1 MRKRKIKNCS
11 RKTSILLLSISIL
24 LWNCDKEELLTESSN
39 EELVTQSFQYNFDA
53 TNINKELK
61 LGKNN
66 FQVNWNSYE
75 IIDFDKST
83 MTATYEFDAF
93 LNKEILNESDLLA
106 SKIIYKLIISDSKI
120 NPIYKVLRFEAFK
133 SSENLNPSMK
143 NTNNY
148 DGMMFVL
155 TGEGKIEDIIT

>member
-66 FQVNWNSYE
+66 F
-75 IIDFDKST
+75 
-83 MTATYEFDAF
+83 
-93 LNKEILNESDLLA
+93 
-106 SKIIYKLIISDSKI
+106 
-120 NPIYKVLRFEAFK
+120 
-133 SSENLNPSMK
+133 
-143 NTNNY
+143 
-148 DGMMFVL
+148 
-155 TGEGKIEDIIT
+155 